1 MIELVVDGTDGAGK
15 TTCVQF
21 LVERL
26 ARPGVTVVQH
36 APFRAVEVYPL
47 WQTAPEQAAEA
58 ITTVMRAF
66 RVAHRDASVLVWD
79 RGWPTAYIST
89 ADVRARSLFAPLPDA
104 TLLLLSTTDRTR
116 EKARTKR
123 LPGEWVTDDALIAR
137 YHAAYHQLEPPAGHA
152 MLRSFPDDRGMF
164 DLEAIWRNLERVL
177 ESAWDE

>member
-26 ARPGVTVVQH
+26 ARSGITVAHH
-36 APFRAVEVYPL
+36 AAFRAIEVYPL

-66 RVAHRDASVLVWD
+66 RAAHRDANVVVWD

-89 ADVRARSLFAPLPDA
+89 ADVRARSLFAPLPAA

-116 EKARTKR
+116 DKARAKR
-123 LPGEWVTDDALIAR
+123 LPGEWVTDEALIER
-137 YHAAYHQLEPPAGHA
+137 YHAAYHQLEPPPGHA
-152 MLRSFPDDRGMF
+152 MVRSFPDARGMF
-164 DLEAIWRNLERVL
+164 DLEAIWRNLERFL
-177 ESAWDE
+177 